1 MKLLDCKYIQDFG
14 HEYYFSILKGKN
26 RSFIQFSVSWNDY
39 AGWPYIQVS
48 SGTGRLFSFL
58 FWTYRLGIDI
68 DIIGYNW
75 PSKYDD

>member
-1 MKLLDCKYIQDFG
+1 MKLLDYKYLQDFG
-14 HEYYFSILKGKN
+14 HEYYFSILKGKH
-26 RSFIQFSVSWNDY
+26 RSFIQFSLGWNDY

-48 SGTGRLFSFL
+48 SGTGRLFSL
-58 FWTYRLGIDI
+58 VFWVYRLGIDI

>member
-1 MKLLDCKYIQDFG
+1 MKLLDYKYIQDFG
-14 HEYYFSILKGKN
+14 HEYYFSILKGKY

-48 SGTGRLFSFL
+48 SGTGRLFSLL
-58 FWTYRLGIDI
+58 FWIYRLGVDI

>member
-1 MKLLDCKYIQDFG
+1 MKLLDYKYIQDFG
-14 HEYYFSILKGKN
+14 HEYYFSILKGKR

-39 AGWPYIQVS
+39 ASWPYIQVS

-58 FWTYRLGIDI
+58 FWAYRLGIDI

-75 PSKYDD
+75 PLKYDD